1 LFIVNRELPL
11 VGEEF
16 KQVVDKLLDGMKDLD
31 ASEVPPFI
39 YQMLRLCGNQYF
51 LLVLMHAQKYFKK
64 SAAHAGANTDADS
77 IETVMT
83 ESNFYH

>member
-1 LFIVNRELPL
+1 
-11 VGEEF
+11 
-16 KQVVDKLLDGMKDLD
+16 VVDKLLNGLKDLD
-31 ASEVPPFI
+31 ASEVPPFM

-64 SAAHAGANTDADS
+64 SAGPSGANQDADS

-83 ESNFYH
+83 DSNKNNSYNFKC